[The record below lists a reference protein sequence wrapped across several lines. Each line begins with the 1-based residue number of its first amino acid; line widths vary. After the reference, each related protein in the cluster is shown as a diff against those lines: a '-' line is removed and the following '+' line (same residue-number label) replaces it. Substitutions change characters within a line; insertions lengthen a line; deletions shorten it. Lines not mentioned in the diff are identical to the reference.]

1 MYLDIR
7 ETTTITKIHSTK
19 ELISSA
25 SNEQNSPPFKFFG
38 DEENGLFQHQQ
49 LTTIKQQTT
58 TTKSIINNEIKSK
71 NSILFDKENKPFST
85 STKTNL
91 SNKKKLEEI
100 EDLLNFNKAEENN
113 TTTNDSVETS
123 GCRFFC
129 SNSILISCQY

>member
-7 ETTTITKIHSTK
+7 ETTTIKISTKSHSTK

-25 SNEQNSPPFKFFG
+25 SNEQNSPPFTFFG

-49 LTTIKQQTT
+49 LTTIKQQQQT
-58 TTKSIINNEIKSK
+58 TTKSNKNNEIKSK

-85 STKTNL
+85 STITNL
-91 SNKKKLEEI
+91 NNKKKLEEI
-100 EDLLNFNKAEENN
+100 ENLLNFNKAEEN

-129 SNSILISCQY
+129 SSLIRF